1 MSGRFI
7 ASAAAVARPVGER
20 PSSRTP
26 SQRKCSDHESA
37 PRVEQHHIG
46 AGLWIDC
53 TSPRALPEGAS
64 DASESEVVLVRR
76 ATGGPRDHMVDV
88 ERGLLA
94 DLGQPAV
101 LAPVLRALG
110 HE

>member
-1 MSGRFI
+1 
-7 ASAAAVARPVGER
+7 
-20 PSSRTP
+20 
-26 SQRKCSDHESA
+26 
-37 PRVEQHHIG
+37 
-46 AGLWIDC
+46 
-53 TSPRALPEGAS
+53 
-64 DASESEVVLVRR
+64 
-76 ATGGPRDHMVDV
+76 MVDV